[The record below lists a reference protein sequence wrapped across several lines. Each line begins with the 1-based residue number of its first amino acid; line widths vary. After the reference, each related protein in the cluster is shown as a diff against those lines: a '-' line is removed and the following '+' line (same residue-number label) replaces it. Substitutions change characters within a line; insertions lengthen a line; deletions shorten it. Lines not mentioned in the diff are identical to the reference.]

1 MSLLCVLFGFVLLFL
16 MEGGET
22 FELSS
27 AQQFI
32 EPSIKAISGLIRH
45 RVLGNVTAL
54 QVISDNAQTYEKAK
68 VP

>member
-1 MSLLCVLFGFVLLFL
+1 